1 MYESLLH
8 GSVSTTYNDMLSA
21 AQKAKK
27 SLSAWSLA
35 SKLTGSHM
43 SLSSKQK
50 KLPTEETHGERDVAI
65 ADFYLFF
72 IDFTVRHVKVFYHGV

>member
-8 GSVSTTYNDMLSA
+8 GSLSTTYSDMLSA

-35 SKLTGSHM
+35 SKLTGSHI
-43 SLSSKQK
+43 SLANKQK
-50 KLPTEETHGERDVAI
+50 KLPTDDARGEIMCQLLACLVVI
-65 ADFYLFF
+65 YF
-72 IDFTVRHVKVFYHGV
+72 